1 MTKKF
6 GAKFRIIRN
15 SKNLSIESL
24 SDEFLSKSQISRFE
38 RGESEISLCKFIN
51 LITKLNMSISEF
63 MNLFESSNKF
73 YTIKDIVIYINHEIS
88 NERINNVIC
97 LLDDNGKYKLDKL
110 EITMVKSILTNY
122 DKTYKPSDKEL
133 LDLTDYLFSI
143 DSWSYYEIILLG
155 NCAPTLKYKSLY
167 LLTIEM
173 IKNFSKS
180 NEENKKIVTQLA
192 INCLIISIEKKEKEN
207 SLFLINLISQL
218 IEPSFYYE
226 KIVFL
231 FSKGLFE
238 MMTGNLE
245 GIKKMKDAISIFEIL
260 EDDMHNKHFS
270 NYLTDTLELVSKR

>member
-260 EDDMHNKHFS
+260 EDDIHNKHFS